1 MDYREDRLVEV
12 NVVFLFQTENAL
24 KVEDADGTQ
33 LWIPKSAIKSDIDDL
48 EGEHGDELTLTIGES
63 LAREKGL
70 I

>member
-12 NVVFLFQTENAL
+12 NVVFLYDTADAI
-24 KVEDADGTQ
+24 KVEDADGIK

-48 EGEHGDELTLTIGES
+48 EGEHGGEVTLTIGEN